1 MKVIEYQKN
10 NATQNQKFYNIN
22 GKDQILQRLAC
33 HISVFTVLLSSLF
46 FDLSFPYVIISYWIG
61 NKNGCKSQQKVHD
74 QLSRCDCLSV
84 VCKLVHHCAFG
95 ALIYFKNR
103 SLYVLSNY
111 STSKNDPQ

>member
-1 MKVIEYQKN
+1 MKVIEYKKN

-33 HISVFTVLLSSLF
+33 HISVFTVLWSSLF
-46 FDLSFPYVIISYWIG
+46 FDLSFPYVIFKYNYFIFDR
-61 NKNGCKSQQKVHD
+61 NNRGCKSQQKVHD

-95 ALIYFKNR
+95 A
-103 SLYVLSNY
+103 
-111 STSKNDPQ
+111 